1 MQQVSIRKNLVKKVD
16 LAHLKSNWDKLDND
30 KFRHWSSNLNNLESK
45 VDKPDVDKL
54 VPVYLSKLSNIIKKT
69 CC

>member
-16 LAHLKSNWDKLDND
+16 SAHLKSNWDKLDND

-45 VDKPDVDKL
+45 VDKLDVDKL
-54 VPVYLSKLSNIIKKT
+54 VLVFLSKLSNIVKKR